1 MAFYLQKQK
10 LLGAGITALLV
21 VAGFAAAP
29 APASAGTTPPQA
41 APPPTVSVPAAT
53 PCYELAATKG
63 QFPRTP
69 TELCV
74 EQPSHGTYV
83 LTIRQGLPMN
93 RVTLVQ
99 FNASLLSRARC
110 IDCNKDIFGSAIDA
124 AEGNLLKIKFNGVVN
139 VKADSETGTVTVA
152 GAKFYY
158 RKVASP

>member
-1 MAFYLQKQK
+1 MSFHIRNRKSLSS
-10 LLGAGITALLV
+10 GIAALLIV
-21 VAGFAAAP
+21 VGLCAGLA
-29 APASAGTTPPQA
+29 QA
-41 APPPTVSVPAAT
+41 QPAPPPAMPPVSVPTAVQ
-53 PCYELAATKG
+53 CYELAATKG

-74 EQPSHGTYV
+74 EQPSHGAYV

-99 FNASLLSRARC
+99 YSASLLLRARC
-110 IDCNKDIFGSAIDA
+110 IDCNKDIFGSAMDS

-139 VKADSETGTVTVA
+139 VKASSETGTVTVA

-158 RKVASP
+158 RKATTP